1 MDEATKTKSMTMN
14 ANPQARLSS
23 QSLSNPSRRSLGGR
37 ISRAVVALVVTTGM
51 TAVAQADL
59 SDTGCHDLHIQGA
72 KAKYVNFPKGFVFL
86 MGGVPHAGVW
96 VHGNGYVSFGGV
108 GMPDS
113 SPTPA
118 ELLGRADEFS
128 LETGMMRIAPLWTD
142 LNPNPS
148 DRGRVYA
155 GAVGSTEYRISWVN
169 VPFRNV
175 PGKSVTM
182 SLVLRR
188 NGSFQIVYE
197 DVPAIYGDTICG
209 YAGGHEHTNVAGPQ
223 SDLSAL
229 SGTVGNG
236 TQPHPHEALDHGLEV
251 RDDPLD
257 GGIFAGDGLA
267 HVDRSLVEVHGSPI
281 IHARRHPGALESEP
295 VAV

>member
-1 MDEATKTKSMTMN
+1 M
-14 ANPQARLSS
+14 
-23 QSLSNPSRRSLGGR
+23 
-37 ISRAVVALVVTTGM
+37 VVTTGM

-72 KAKYVNFPKGFVFL
+72 KSKYVNFPKGFVFL

-128 LETGMMRIAPLWTD
+128 LETGMMRIAPLGTD

-155 GAVGSTEYRISWVN
+155 GAVGSRF
-169 VPFRNV
+169 PMFR
-175 PGKSVTM
+175 SVT
-182 SLVLRR
+182 SQTSATRSSTSCGPPSTLLTTLE
-188 NGSFQIVYE
+188 GK
-197 DVPAIYGDTICG
+197 TILG
-209 YAGGHEHTNVAGPQ
+209 AVNPTFHSSTLDWRFSAAGHRYFYTGARAGRQRP
-223 SDLSAL
+223 
-229 SGTVGNG
+229 
-236 TQPHPHEALDHGLEV
+236 
-251 RDDPLD
+251 
-257 GGIFAGDGLA
+257 
-267 HVDRSLVEVHGSPI
+267 RS
-281 IHARRHPGALESEP
+281 
-295 VAV
+295 